1 MTDSGAVLQA
11 DTLVLHACFSDR
23 TVLVWGES
31 AGALRAAGGGGE
43 SDEHAFSIGA
53 DRLASVVGDQA
64 GGSRRVRLLLPAEG
78 GASRVLP
85 SEQLAFETGL
95 DAETLSPISDDENG
109 GGLTLRE
116 VTVDAVE
123 VPFDRYRAVFDAL
136 LERENEAGGGDRVVV
151 GETIEFYA
159 TLGVLAHH
167 LLAQQRFLP
176 MLYQDQAD
184 LSGGWMAWLGDGAT
198 KERVLA
204 LAALMPP
211 AARAAIDDSEHDG
224 WAIIQSVLDGFI
236 DTACRATLIREE
248 MTDTID
254 GRDPTD
260 VQIAWLSGLLGE
272 EHAVRAVEPTRSE
285 MTRRIRR
292 WVGSLEEQGQSTTW
306 RLLLRLNEQTGLEP
320 SAAAATESHREGN
333 SASRP
338 PTSRCACRPAPRS

>member
-1 MTDSGAVLQA
+1 
-11 DTLVLHACFSDR
+11 
-23 TVLVWGES
+23 
-31 AGALRAAGGGGE
+31 
-43 SDEHAFSIGA
+43 
-53 DRLASVVGDQA
+53 
-64 GGSRRVRLLLPAEG
+64 
-78 GASRVLP
+78 
-85 SEQLAFETGL
+85 
-95 DAETLSPISDDENG
+95 
-109 GGLTLRE
+109 
-116 VTVDAVE
+116 
-123 VPFDRYRAVFDAL
+123 
-136 LERENEAGGGDRVVV
+136 
-151 GETIEFYA
+151 
-159 TLGVLAHH
+159 
-167 LLAQQRFLP
+167 
-176 MLYQDQAD
+176 
-184 LSGGWMAWLGDGAT
+184 MAWLGDGAT

-306 RLLLRLNEQTGLEP
+306 RLLLRLNEPLEEALRLRVPRTIDRGTWCWAEFISARPCTDSKELGLYYRRMGTLLAILHTLQGNDFHLENVIAHGPHPVPIDLETVCVPDNTPPGQEASGGARSTGG
-320 SAAAATESHREGN
+320 EG
-333 SASRP
+333 
-338 PTSRCACRPAPRS
+338 